1 VPDRDASI
9 YIGRGVRS
17 IDGSETHPDSFPRE
31 RWSQDRTAL
40 AGQIPPKP
48 VELYCDGGDE
58 GSATLQ
64 GNQAIGGVDIGGT
77 KIAVGIVSFEGKIL
91 ATEECPTAQELG
103 FGSAVDRISRMLRS
117 CAERANAAIHGIG
130 IGCTGPV
137 YPLTGEVGDVEFL
150 KAWKG
155 ANLVEA
161 LETPFGVRAALE
173 NDADAATLGEAFW
186 GAGRGKGQ
194 VLFVTVGTGIG
205 VGIVL
210 NGELYRGVDGSH
222 PEIGHQVID
231 AGGPPCYCGAR
242 GCWEV
247 VAAGPAMTARMNE
260 HGTEM
265 GLSAKAICEMAAA
278 GHPLARRAVELE
290 AHYLGL
296 GLANLVTIFCPEVI
310 VLGGSVMASASLFLD
325 GIRAEIRRN
334 CTQVPC
340 ERTEVRL
347 ASLGPHAAII
357 GAARAWHHRFITN
370 GERDAAE
377 S

>member
-1 VPDRDASI
+1 MEV
-9 YIGRGVRS
+9 
-17 IDGSETHPDSFPRE
+17 
-31 RWSQDRTAL
+31 
-40 AGQIPPKP
+40 
-48 VELYCDGGDE
+48 YCDGGRRKE
-58 GSATLQ
+58 MTLQ
-64 GNQAIGGVDIGGT
+64 GDRTIGAVDIGGT
-77 KIAVGIVSFEGKIL
+77 KIAVGIVTGDGKVL
-91 ATEECPTAQELG
+91 ASAECPTAQELG
-103 FGSAVDRISRMLRS
+103 FESAVERISWMLRD
-117 CAERANAAIHGIG
+117 CAATSKATIQGVG

-137 YPLTGEVGDVEFL
+137 YPLTGEIGDVEFL
-150 KAWKG
+150 KSWKG
-155 ANLVEA
+155 ANLARA
-161 LETPFGVRAALE
+161 LETRFGVRAALE
-173 NDADAATLGEAFW
+173 NDADAAALGEAFW
-186 GAGRGKGQ
+186 GAGCGKAQ
-194 VLFVTVGTGIG
+194 VLFATIGTGIG

-231 AGGPPCYCGAR
+231 AGGPQCYCGAR

-247 VAAGPAMTARMNE
+247 FAAGPAMTAWMNE
-260 HGTEM
+260 HGTEV